1 MGMRRICIINQKGG
15 VGKTTT
21 TVNLGVG
28 LAREGKRV
36 LIVDLD
42 PQGNI
47 TTCLKAESKKD
58 LYDLLIENADVGECT
73 SHVMDNLDIIKSK
86 ETLTKAELILVGEQ
100 SRELV
105 LRRKLDKIR
114 NYDYVL
120 LDCPPS
126 LGLLN
131 QNAMLFASE
140 AIIPTSTD
148 ILGVDGLNK
157 MIMALQQINEVFN
170 HSIAISKIVPTMHD
184 SRNKVCIESLQKI
197 QSEYYQIVA
206 DPIRINSK
214 LKESPAAQQSI
225 FDYDPSS
232 RGATDYKNLVKMV
245 IRDEGKYS
253 FSPTPRMSG
262 RMEIKEA
269 VV

>member
-1 MGMRRICIINQKGG
+1 MRKICIINQKGG

-58 LYDLLIENADVGECT
+58 LYDLLVENAAVGECT

-86 ETLTKAELILVGEQ
+86 ETLTKAELILVGETN
-100 SRELV
+100 REMV
-105 LRRKLDKIR
+105 LRRKLDHIK
-114 NYDYVL
+114 NYDYIL

-131 QNAMLFASE
+131 QNAMLFATE

-157 MIMALQQINEVFN
+157 MVLALQQINEVFD
-170 HSIAISKIVPTMHD
+170 HSIMITKIVPTMHD
-184 SRNKVCIESLQKI
+184 ARNRVCIESLKKI
-197 QSEYYQIVA
+197 QSEYYQVVS
-206 DPIRINSK
+206 DPIRINAK
-214 LKESPAAQQSI
+214 LKEAPSEQLSI
-225 FDYDPSS
+225 FDYDNSS

-245 IRDEGKYS
+245 VRDEAKYDQPAARAS
-253 FSPTPRMSG
+253 SRIA
-262 RMEIKEA
+262 IKEA
-269 VV
+269 MV

>member
-1 MGMRRICIINQKGG
+1 MRRICIINQKGG

-21 TVNLGVG
+21 AVNLGVG
-28 LAREGKRV
+28 LAREGRRV

-47 TTCLKAESKKD
+47 STCLKAESKKD
-58 LYDLLIENADVGECT
+58 LYDLLVENADIGECT

-100 SRELV
+100 SRETT
-105 LRRKLDKIR
+105 LRRKLGHIR
-114 NYDYVL
+114 NYDYIL

-131 QNAMLFASE
+131 QNAMLFAGE

-157 MIMALQQINEVFN
+157 MIMALQQINEVFDHN
-170 HSIAISKIVPTMHD
+170 IIISKVVPTMHD
-184 SRNKVCIESLQKI
+184 ARNRVCIESLKKI

-206 DPIRINSK
+206 DPIRINAK
-214 LKESPAAQQSI
+214 LKEAPAEQQSI
-225 FDYDPSS
+225 FDYDPGS
-232 RGATDYKNLVKMV
+232 RGATDYKNLVKIV
-245 IRDEGKYS
+245 IRDEAK
-253 FSPTPRMSG
+253 FDTSPAARSGVRMQL
-262 RMEIKEA
+262 KEA
-269 VV
+269 MV